1 METVRTYTIVVEA
14 EETGGYLV
22 TVPALP
28 GCSTRGR
35 TLEECRQRAAEAIE
49 IHIAGL
55 QADGE
60 PIPEEV
66 GTPQLLTVTVA
77 A

>member
-1 METVRTYTIVVEA
+1 MRTYTIVLEP
-14 EETGGYLV
+14 EQGGGYDV

-28 GCSTRGR
+28 GCFTRGN
-35 TLEECRQRAAEAIE
+35 TLEECQERAVEAIE
-49 IHIAGL
+49 VHISGL

-60 PIPEEV
+60 PGPEEI
-66 GTPQLLTVTVA
+66 GTPQLVAVTVA